1 MVKIAPS
8 ILSADFAF
16 LADEIKKI
24 EVAGADWVHID
35 VMDGQFVPNLTF
47 GAPVVK
53 CIRKTTEMFFDC
65 HLMVEQPEK
74 YIADFKAAGADQIV
88 VHVETTKHLHR
99 CIQQIKAEGMK
110 AGVSLNPATPLCT
123 VEEILPYVDMVLLM
137 SVNPGFGGQSFI
149 ESTVPKIARL
159 RKMIDDAGLNVDIQV
174 DGGINDK
181 TAVLVKEAGA
191 TVLVAGSYV
200 YGAKDV
206 KADIVVFLT
215 AHTPFRELEWR
226 GDKVTLDFCGV
237 FKK

>member
-1 MVKIAPS
+1 MIKVAPS

-24 EVAGADWVHID
+24 EKAGADWVHID

-53 CIRKTTEMFFDC
+53 KIRKVTDLFFDC
-65 HLMVEQPEK
+65 HLMVENPEK

-99 CIQQIKAEGMK
+99 CIQQIKGEGMK
-110 AGVSLNPATPLCT
+110 AGVALNPATSLST

-137 SVNPGFGGQSFI
+137 TVNPGFGGQSFI
-149 ESTVPKIARL
+149 EGVVAKIKRL
-159 RKMIDDAGLNVDIQV
+159 RAMIEAAGLDVDVQV

-181 TAVLVKEAGA
+181 TSKIVREAGA
-191 TVLVAGSYV
+191 NILVAGSYV
-200 YGAKDV
+200 YGAEDT
-206 KADIVVFLT
+206 KAAISSLK
-215 AHTPFRELEWR
+215 A
-226 GDKVTLDFCGV
+226 
-237 FKK
+237 

>member
-1 MVKIAPS
+1 MMIKVAPS

-24 EVAGADWVHID
+24 EKAGADWVHID

-53 CIRKTTEMFFDC
+53 KIRKVTDLFFDC
-65 HLMVEQPEK
+65 HLMVENPEK

-99 CIQQIKAEGMK
+99 CIQQIKGEGMK
-110 AGVSLNPATPLCT
+110 AGVALNPATSLST

-137 SVNPGFGGQSFI
+137 TVNPGFGGQSFI
-149 ESTVPKIARL
+149 EGVVAKIKRL
-159 RKMIDDAGLNVDIQV
+159 RAMIEAAGLDVDVQV

-181 TAVLVKEAGA
+181 TSKIVREAGSNI
-191 TVLVAGSYV
+191 LVDGSYV
-200 YGAKDV
+200 YGDEDT
-206 KADIVVFLT
+206 KAANSSLK
-215 AHTPFRELEWR
+215 A
-226 GDKVTLDFCGV
+226 
-237 FKK
+237 

>member
-1 MVKIAPS
+1 MIKVAPS

-24 EVAGADWVHID
+24 EKAGADWVHID

-53 CIRKTTEMFFDC
+53 KIRKVTDLFFDC
-65 HLMVEQPEK
+65 HLMVENPEK

-99 CIQQIKAEGMK
+99 CIQQIKGEGMK
-110 AGVSLNPATPLCT
+110 AGVALNPATSLST

-137 SVNPGFGGQSFI
+137 TVNPGFGGQSFI
-149 ESTVPKIARL
+149 EGVVPKIKRL
-159 RKMIDDAGLNVDIQV
+159 RAMIEAAGLDVDVQV

-181 TAVLVKEAGA
+181 TSKIVREAGA
-191 TVLVAGSYV
+191 NILVAGSYV
-200 YGAKDV
+200 YGAEDT
-206 KADIVVFLT
+206 KAVISSLK
-215 AHTPFRELEWR
+215 A
-226 GDKVTLDFCGV
+226 
-237 FKK
+237 